1 MKKNIVI
8 LSLSNNYSRDI
19 GKRLADFF
27 DMFYIDLND
36 ILEYNLVDENMLKTA
51 GREYFETERTKII
64 KGLSHYENSLI
75 VGNLELFFEQNNI
88 VYLKNNYIIIY
99 LHSAKN
105 KVEEYEKQF
114 EFQRNLIAFEEEDK
128 ICKLFKD
135 IQIEANVDVESDLQ
149 NIKKELQKYA
159 ENYV

>member
-51 GREYFETERTKII
+51 GREYFETERTKIV

-75 VGNLELFFEQNNI
+75 VGDLELFFEQ
-88 VYLKNNYIIIY
+88 VL
-99 LHSAKN
+99 S
-105 KVEEYEKQF
+105 
-114 EFQRNLIAFEEEDK
+114 
-128 ICKLFKD
+128 
-135 IQIEANVDVESDLQ
+135 
-149 NIKKELQKYA
+149 
-159 ENYV
+159 